1 MKSKRKPILIAVGL
15 VLLAAMAL
23 GGIKAAQIRSMI
35 AAGEA
40 YVPPPQAVTTAEV
53 SEVQWQ
59 SRLTAVGSLV
69 AVQGV
74 TISSEVSGTVRA
86 IAFRSGQMVKKGQL
100 LVRLD
105 TSTEQAQLASAE
117 ATARLAKLDLERM
130 KKLREAGA
138 GSEAD
143 LDAAK
148 ARAAESA
155 AAVENWRAIIA
166 KKTIRAPFSGHVGI
180 RQIDLGQVLQ
190 PGTPIVS
197 LQSSDPIYVE
207 FSLPQQ
213 ALSRVEAGNPVTV
226 RTDAFPDKTWEGKVD
241 VVDARIDMET
251 RNFMVRALVDNPSA
265 ELRPGMFVDVTVR
278 RPETRTLL
286 AIPASAV
293 IFAPY
298 GDSVYVTKERQTDQ
312 GETQQLVE
320 QLFVRLG
327 ERRGDLVAVTS
338 GLKAGDTVVSTGAF
352 KLQNGMAVVVRNDLA
367 PEAST
372 EPNPPNE

>member
-1 MKSKRKPILIAVGL
+1 MKSQKKPILIAVGL

-23 GGIKAAQIRSMI
+23 AGIKFAQIRSMI

-40 YVPPPQAVTTAEV
+40 YVPPPQAVTTAKV

-59 SRLTAVGSLV
+59 SELTAVGSLV

-74 TISSEVSGTVRA
+74 TISSEVSGAVKA
-86 IAFRSGQMVKKGQL
+86 IAFESGEMVKKGEL

-117 ATARLAKLDLERM
+117 ATARLARLDLARM
-130 KKLREAGA
+130 KTLREAGA

-155 AAVENWRAIIA
+155 AAVENWKAIIA
-166 KKTIRAPFSGHVGI
+166 KKTIRAPFSGQLGI

-213 ALSRVEAGNPVTV
+213 ALSRVQSGNPVTV
-226 RTDAFPDKTWEGKVD
+226 HTDAFPDESWEGKVD
-241 VVDARIDMET
+241 VVDARVDIDT
-251 RNFMVRALVDNPSA
+251 RNFTVRAIVDNPSRA
-265 ELRPGMFVDVTVR
+265 LRPGMFVDVTVL

-298 GDSVYVTKERQTDQ
+298 GDSVYLTKEKTTDS
-312 GETQQLVE
+312 GKTQKIAE
-320 QLFVRLG
+320 QVFVRLG

-338 GLKAGDTVVSTGAF
+338 GLKAGDEVVSTGAF

-372 EPNPPNE
+372 KPNPPNE